1 MSTNNWKNDIEVT
14 GFKFNNLNYK
24 HDIFKNQD
32 KIDEY
37 KNKKKEIE
45 NKIDLNNE

>member
-1 MSTNNWKNDIEVT
+1 MSTNNWKNDIE
-14 GFKFNNLNYK
+14 
-24 HDIFKNQD
+24 D

>member
-1 MSTNNWKNDIEVT
+1 MI
-14 GFKFNNLNYK
+14 F
-24 HDIFKNQD
+24 FKNQD